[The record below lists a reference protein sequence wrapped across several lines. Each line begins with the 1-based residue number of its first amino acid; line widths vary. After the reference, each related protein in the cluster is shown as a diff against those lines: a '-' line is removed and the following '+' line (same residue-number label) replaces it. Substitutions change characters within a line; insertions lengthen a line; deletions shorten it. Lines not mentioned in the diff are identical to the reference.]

1 MIAAFLAL
9 SIIAAQPVVDPT
21 PSDLP
26 EEIKTI
32 IRLSANF
39 CYAST
44 GAKGDAFEECLDGQ
58 VQALTEF
65 QSVANTLDNAGQDI
79 SEPLT
84 SCLQEGVIQGIA
96 MDTRKVRDCFYERTG
111 VLKGTF

>member
-1 MIAAFLAL
+1 MITAFALL
-9 SIIAAQPVVDPT
+9 SIIAAQPVAEPT

-26 EEIKTI
+26 EEIQTI

-44 GAKGDAFEECLDGQ
+44 GAKGDAFEECLNGQ
-58 VQALTEF
+58 AQAFTEL
-65 QSVANTLDNAGQDI
+65 QSVANTLNDAGQDI

-84 SCLQEGVIQGIA
+84 SCLQDGVIQGIA

-111 VLKGTF
+111 VLKGTY